1 MGSNGHNG
9 RAARIHAWL
18 LKQQRAMSPMEIRNA
33 VDPTASINH
42 VCVTLGQL
50 VEQGHCARTGSG
62 KGKVRFSAMP
72 KSTVRAPRPVRHSD
86 PRRAIKEAASRY
98 TGLTK
103 PRRTQSKELSR
114 SAPQPRRTDAPNFV
128 SPVSWHLSAND
139 PKRTESA
146 RIAADIDRFERSG
159 GRIEKLPRG
168 ASAHP
173 LTFNDD

>member
-1 MGSNGHNG
+1 MGSNNHTG

-18 LKQQRAMSPMEIRNA
+18 LKQQRAMSPMEIRKA
-33 VDPTASINH
+33 VDPAATINH

-50 VEQGHCARTGSG
+50 VEQGHCIRTGSG
-62 KGKVRFSAMP
+62 KGKVRFSAIP
-72 KSTVRAPRPVRHSD
+72 KDTVRSPRPVRESD
-86 PRRAIKEAASRY
+86 PRRAIKQAAGRF
-98 TGLTK
+98 TVAD
-103 PRRTQSKELSR
+103 RRRRIQPKELSR
-114 SAPQPRRTDAPNFV
+114 PAPQPRRTDAPNFV

-159 GRIEKLPRG
+159 GRIEKLSRG